1 MGSINEASASISAG
15 SLGPNEAFS
24 LPDTMHSQAVPEEG
38 CVDEGHP
45 DK

>member
-1 MGSINEASASISAG
+1 MGSINVARASISAG
-15 SLGPNEAFS
+15 SLAPNEVFS
-24 LPDTMHSQAVPEEG
+24 LPDTMHSQAVLYEG